1 MLPEE
6 KPMQVPVNV
15 DAWRWPIRTER
26 IECGECGD
34 ALPVERFTALSELA
48 QTLSE
53 HGSRCR
59 VFL

>member
-1 MLPEE
+1 MLSEE

-15 DAWRWPIRTER
+15 DAWRWPFQTER

-34 ALPVERFTALSELA
+34 VLPVERFTALSEVA
-48 QTLSE
+48 ETLTD
-53 HGSRCR
+53 HASRCR